1 MAVKYMGGVGLAQL
15 VKRVKADRTLKA
27 GEVTPDK
34 VGNKQQLRADMGL
47 GNTLG
52 ALPITNGG
60 TGCTNIT
67 DVRKAVLNFPE
78 DNDELCEHIFG
89 S

>member
-1 MAVKYMGGVGLAQL
+1 MAVKLLGGVGLRRL
-15 VKRVKADRTLKA
+15 WERVLEERVIKP
-27 GEVTPDK
+27 GEITPDK
-34 VGNKQQLRADMGL
+34 IGDKQQLRADMGL

-52 ALPITNGG
+52 ALPITTGG
-60 TGCTNIT
+60 TGCTNIQ
-67 DVRKAVLNFPE
+67 DVREAVLNFPE